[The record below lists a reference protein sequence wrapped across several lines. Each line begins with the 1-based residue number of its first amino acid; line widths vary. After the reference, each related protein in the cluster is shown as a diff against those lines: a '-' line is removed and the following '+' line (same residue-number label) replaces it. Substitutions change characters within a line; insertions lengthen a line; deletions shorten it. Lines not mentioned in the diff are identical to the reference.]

1 MKSIISCITNDV
13 TKNDCANAVLAAEGS
28 PIMAHH
34 TEEIADVQR
43 FSKALLLNLG
53 ATYDYEAMGIALK
66 EAKAMGHPVVLDP
79 VGVSGIAFRREVCKK
94 LLEIGG
100 ITCIRGN
107 YNEIAA
113 IISDVTTG
121 SGLDAEAHD
130 ACYVKKLA
138 EAMEAFSAA
147 HQIMLVASG
156 ATDIVTDGTRT
167 EYIEAGS
174 PWMSR
179 ITGAGCMASAV
190 LATRLSYDNSFKTV
204 VNTAFIYGK
213 CGEKAAEK
221 TEAENKGTGTFHMY
235 FLDELSK
242 ADWKD
247 M

>member
-1 MKSIISCITNDV
+1 MSIISCITNDV
-13 TKNDCANAVLAAEGS
+13 TKNDCANAVLAAGGS

-34 TEEIADVQR
+34 TEEIAEVQS

-53 ATYDYEAMGIALK
+53 ATYDYEAMYIALN
-66 EAKAMGHPVVLDP
+66 EAKALGHPVVLDP
-79 VGVSGIAFRREVCKK
+79 VGVAGIAFRRKALKK

-113 IISDVTTG
+113 VIGDVATG
-121 SGLDAEAHD
+121 SGLDAEARD
-130 ACYVKKLA
+130 REYIEKLA
-138 EAMEAFSAA
+138 ENMRSFSAT

-156 ATDIVTDGTRT
+156 ATDIATDGNSL

-174 PWMSR
+174 PWMSH
-179 ITGAGCMASAV
+179 ITGAGCMVSAV
-190 LATRLSYDNSFKTV
+190 LATRLACHNSFKTV
-204 VNTAFIYGK
+204 VNTTLLYGK

-221 TEAENKGTGTFHMY
+221 TMAEKKGTGTFHIY
-235 FLDELSK
+235 FMDELSK
-242 ADWKD
+242 ADWEA